1 MDVNSERTGRALAAT
16 LVVVEMA
23 ILALIG
29 LSWAGSYWSW
39 DPQHF
44 GDPPGPYLKK
54 AAVVPVV
61 ALVAMVVAGIRRMR
75 TVAVS
80 QAVMLIVVC
89 GTMLCVR
96 APGERAYEDSYRD
109 ACHAGL
115 GCGDDTP
122 PTR

>member
-1 MDVNSERTGRALAAT
+1 MDVNSERTGRGLAVA

-39 DPQHF
+39 DPQHH
-44 GDPPGPYLKK
+44 GDPPGPYLRK
-54 AAVVPVV
+54 AAVVPIA

-75 TVAVS
+75 TVVVS
-80 QAVMLIVVC
+80 QAVMFIVIC
-89 GTMLCVR
+89 GVMLCVR

-109 ACHAGL
+109 ACHAGM
-115 GCGDDTP
+115 GCGDDSP
-122 PTR
+122 PMR

>member
-1 MDVNSERTGRALAAT
+1 MDANSERTGRGLAVA

-23 ILALIG
+23 VLALIG

-39 DPQHF
+39 DPQHY

-54 AAVVPVV
+54 AAVVPIA
-61 ALVAMVVAGIRRMR
+61 ALVAMVVAGIRRLR

-80 QAVMLIVVC
+80 QAVMILVIC

-96 APGERAYEDSYRD
+96 VPGERVYEDSYRD
-109 ACHAGL
+109 ACHAGMV
-115 GCGDDTP
+115 CGDDSS